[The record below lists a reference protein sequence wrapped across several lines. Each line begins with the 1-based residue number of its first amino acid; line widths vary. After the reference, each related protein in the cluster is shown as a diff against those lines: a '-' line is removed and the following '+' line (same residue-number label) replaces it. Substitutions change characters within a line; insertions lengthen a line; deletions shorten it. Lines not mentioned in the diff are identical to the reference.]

1 MKNSK
6 KNTKLIITL
15 IVLIFALFITIIS
28 IMYPKDNF
36 TIVIDNQTSINFNNS
51 YIKYI
56 VSEERLDIPSISK
69 KSTQKLH
76 MNSVSKFDTNS
87 MKFYYIDEKNK
98 TKDLLLLNDF
108 SDKTKATINLSIV
121 PSNNDDGFEINV
133 KTAIYE

>member
-1 MKNSK
+1 MKSSK

-15 IVLIFALFITIIS
+15 MVLIFALFITIIS

-87 MKFYYIDEKNK
+87 MKFYYTDEKNK
-98 TKDLLLLNDF
+98 TKDFLLLKDF
-108 SDKTKATINLSIV
+108 SDKTKATINISIV
-121 PSNNDDGFEINV
+121 PSNDDEGFKINV

>member
-1 MKNSK
+1 MKSSK

-15 IVLIFALFITIIS
+15 MVLILALFITIIS
-28 IMYPKDNF
+28 IIYPKNNF
-36 TIVIDNQTSINFNNS
+36 TIVIDNQTSIDFNNS

-87 MKFYYIDEKNK
+87 MKFYYTDEKNR
-98 TKDLLLLNDF
+98 TKDFLLLKDF

-121 PSNNDDGFEINV
+121 PSNNDEGFEINV

>member
-1 MKNSK
+1 
-6 KNTKLIITL
+6 
-15 IVLIFALFITIIS
+15 
-28 IMYPKDNF
+28 MYPKDNF

-98 TKDLLLLNDF
+98 TKDLLLLKDF

>member
-1 MKNSK
+1 MKSSK

-15 IVLIFALFITIIS
+15 MVLIFALFITIIS

-56 VSEERLDIPSISK
+56 VSEECLDIPSISK

-87 MKFYYIDEKNK
+87 MKFYYTDEKNK
-98 TKDLLLLNDF
+98 TKDFLLLKYF

-121 PSNNDDGFEINV
+121 PSNNDEGFEINV

>member
-98 TKDLLLLNDF
+98 TKDLLLLKDF

>member
-1 MKNSK
+1 MKSSK

-15 IVLIFALFITIIS
+15 MVLIFALFITIIS

-56 VSEERLDIPSISK
+56 VSEECLDIPSISK

-87 MKFYYIDEKNK
+87 MKFYYTDEKNK
-98 TKDLLLLNDF
+98 TKDFLLLKDF

-121 PSNNDDGFEINV
+121 PSNNDEGFEINV

>member
-6 KNTKLIITL
+6 KNMKLIITL

-98 TKDLLLLNDF
+98 RFFRQN
-108 SDKTKATINLSIV
+108 
-121 PSNNDDGFEINV
+121 
-133 KTAIYE
+133 

>member
-6 KNTKLIITL
+6 KNMKLIITL

-98 TKDLLLLNDF
+98 TKDLLLLKDF

>member
-87 MKFYYIDEKNK
+87 MKFYYIDKKNK
-98 TKDLLLLNDF
+98 TKDLLLLKDF